1 MLQETFVGNL
11 LGEQR
16 KRDEGRKERQ
26 ERREKDKEL
35 IRLERERPLKSLFRS
50 LWLIVA
56 LPT

>member
-16 KRDEGRKERQ
+16 KREEGRKERQ

-35 IRLERERPLKSLFRS
+35 IRLEREAPKKL
-50 LWLIVA
+50 V
-56 LPT
+56 